1 MADNWRKYEQE
12 NLVVELACNRETMDE
27 DEFEEKYNSLS
38 PKYQKQVDEDG
49 LEFADNA
56 VGSKSWRSD
65 W

>member
-38 PKYQKQVDEDG
+38 PKYQKRHYDIQ
-49 LEFADNA
+49 NY
-56 VGSKSWRSD
+56 VGIRS
-65 W
+65 